1 MSSLLS
7 HDDEDEVTWFP
18 VSVGLPLRYER
29 VVIAILHTWF
39 NVNLQHLLLQDV
51 SVCVCVCVWG
61 GVRRPVRSVN
71 LL

>member
-51 SVCVCVCVWG
+51 SVCVCAWG